1 MKFIKK
7 ERPIRSKEQVGDVD
21 IVDIATEQGYHGEQV
36 GSEIR
41 WRL

>member
-1 MKFIKK
+1 MKFVKK

-21 IVDIATEQGYHGEQV
+21 IVDIATEQGYHREQV